1 MNSQCLQNYD
11 ILTDGDHDSRQAKKP
26 FEAVLGLNGLMFA
39 PALLMQFLRR
49 CIGLVY
55 VVYAEVVD

>member
-1 MNSQCLQNYD
+1 M
-11 ILTDGDHDSRQAKKP
+11 KP
-26 FEAVLGLNGLMFA
+26 FKAVNGLMFA
-39 PALLMQFLRR
+39 PALQLMQFLKR